1 MNHLPSII
9 FFFGGYVSFQGLFFW
24 AEPFQPG
31 SMIRFGKFLL
41 SLYIYIYYIFISMLH
56 KAHSKYLLAIYIY
69 MKLFFFSK
77 YVHYLIFKSKVVVE

>member
-1 MNHLPSII
+1 MLV
-9 FFFGGYVSFQGLFFW
+9 FRGYFFGLNHSSQVV
-24 AEPFQPG
+24 

-41 SLYIYIYYIFISMLH
+41 SLYIYYIFISMLH